1 MKSKIIED
9 PRIKVRWI
17 RGAGLPS
24 ANINFSKPR
33 THIILGPIGSGK
45 SNLLEVIA
53 TRHDKIIDLFGS
65 RDDEGLAWFRHKG
78 FSKNEILLVHGE
90 SVELSGTGQTDAIST
105 RRLHLIDVEQHR
117 IVVSVHGLF
126 GSLDEEFQGLNHI
139 IHGVLYKRKSWSG
152 LPWSLNVREG
162 ANYLYSRMKVTMN
175 QTLAKN
181 DFVYLCREIRHMG
194 FEVTVDT
201 IKWTSIDLDVRH
213 VSDHT
218 WIKRVGIFG
227 LPHDIRFIYRYID
240 PPSLMDPPAHAFVI
254 LNSRGPIGVGRVDF
268 AYWHKLEQENLMQEL
283 GIKPEYGE
291 MPDYG
296 NLAKKTV
303 GDYEHAVLM
312 GAYLD
317 KRSMAKLSL
326 KYHRSPATIQKHIKE
341 HDRNIEVSGYCPKCK
356 RVHGIYA
363 KRFVSKEKVKVN
375 VVKSFKEFQKTFTS

>member
-1 MKSKIIED
+1 MKSKLIED

-24 ANINFSKPR
+24 ATVDFTKPR
-33 THIILGPIGSGK
+33 THVILGPIGSGK

-53 TRHDKIIDLFGS
+53 TRHAKIIDLFGS
-65 RDDEGLAWFRHKG
+65 RDNEGLAWFRNKG

-90 SVELSGTGQTDAIST
+90 SVELSGTSQADAIST
-105 RRLHLIDVEQHR
+105 RRLLLSDIERKR
-117 IVVSVHGLF
+117 IIVSVHGFF
-126 GSLDEEFQGLNHI
+126 GMLDEEFQGLNDI
-139 IHGVLYKRKSWSG
+139 IHNTLYKRTHWSG

-181 DFVYLCREIRHMG
+181 DFVYLCRESRHMG
-194 FEVTVDT
+194 YEVTVDT
-201 IKWTSIDLDVRH
+201 IKWTSIDLDIRH

-227 LPHDIRFIYRYID
+227 LPHDIRFIYRYVD

-268 AYWHKLEQENLMQEL
+268 AYWHKLEQEDLMQEL
-283 GIKPEYGE
+283 GIHAEYGE

-296 NLAKKTV
+296 NLARQTV

-317 KRSMAKLSL
+317 TRSMGKLSL
-326 KYHRSPATIQKHIKE
+326 KYHRSPATIQKHIQE
-341 HDRNIEVSGYCPKCK
+341 HDRNIGVLGYCPKCK
-356 RVHGIYA
+356 RVHGIHA
-363 KRFVSKEKVKVN
+363 TRFVSKDKVKVN
-375 VVKSFKEFQKTFTS
+375 VVKSWADFEKTF